1 MRNYKS
7 ISNYF
12 EYYKMGTIP
21 FYKDVETGYIYSLDY
36 YTRECCSV
44 NHEDE
49 LKGIETYFIRL
60 PNCIELYW
68 NEPSFY
74 V

>member
-1 MRNYKS
+1 MRNYKN

-36 YTRECCSV
+36 CTRECYSI
-44 NHEDE
+44 NYEDDLRE
-49 LKGIETYFIRL
+49 LKHTFFKLFNSIEI
-60 PNCIELYW
+60 YW
-68 NEPSFY
+68 DEPSFY